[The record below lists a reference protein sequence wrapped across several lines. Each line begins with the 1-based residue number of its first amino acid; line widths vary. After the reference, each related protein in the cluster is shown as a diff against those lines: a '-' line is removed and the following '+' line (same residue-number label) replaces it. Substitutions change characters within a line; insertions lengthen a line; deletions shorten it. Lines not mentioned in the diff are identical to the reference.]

1 MTVEQLLTDA
11 LHGTDDY
18 LPSPDL
24 FAKVKRSIE
33 EDAAHQRRV
42 RRVLTWAAVGLAAM
56 VAWVAAF
63 IDFADGTATMPWW
76 TVEVLTTAIL
86 VTVVVIL
93 GPVIRRFG
101 MGLTLEV
108 FRSNRATSERFLVL
122 LDFAYYLVFT
132 AFILMTTNFAA
143 ESAWGGDLAA
153 QLDSELVRIGGLL
166 LVMGI
171 LHALTIA
178 VLPVMGLIF
187 ASNWR
192 RAARVALGGEA
203 PEPNPPAETADRVA
217 TVIVWLVAA
226 AVAAQLLLFI
236 VPGIIG
242 LIIGGS
248 GE

>member
-11 LHGTDDY
+11 LHGADDY

-24 FAKVKRSIE
+24 FAKVQRSIE
-33 EDAAHQRRV
+33 EDAAHRRRV
-42 RRVLTWAAVGLAAM
+42 RRALTWTAVGLIAA

-63 IDFADGTATMPWW
+63 IDIAGGTVTMPWW
-76 TVEVLTTAIL
+76 AVEVLTTAIL

-101 MGLTLEV
+101 RGLTLEV

-132 AFILMTTNFAA
+132 AFILMTTNF
-143 ESAWGGDLAA
+143 STQTDWGGNLAG
-153 QLDSELVRIGGLL
+153 QLESVLERIGGLL

-192 RAARVALGGEA
+192 RAARAALGSEA
-203 PEPNPPAETADRVA
+203 PESDTGAEKADRVA
-217 TVIVWLVAA
+217 TVIVWLVTAA
-226 AVAAQLLLFI
+226 IAAQALLLSII
-236 VPGIIG
+236 V
-242 LIIGGS
+242 LIGGGS
-248 GE
+248 

>member
-11 LHGTDDY
+11 LHGADDY

-42 RRVLTWAAVGLAAM
+42 RHALTWAAVGLAAA

-63 IDFADGTATMPWW
+63 IDFTDGTATMPWW
-76 TVEVLTTAIL
+76 TVEVLTAAIL
-86 VTVVVIL
+86 IPIVVVL

-101 MGLTLEV
+101 QELTTEI

-122 LDFAYYLVFT
+122 VDIAYYLIFT
-132 AFILMTTNFAA
+132 AFILMTTNFSAQA
-143 ESAWGGDLAA
+143 EWGGELAD
-153 QLDSELVRIGGLL
+153 QLELELVRIGGLL
-166 LVMGI
+166 LLMGI

-192 RAARVALGGEA
+192 RAARMALGSEA
-203 PEPNPPAETADRVA
+203 PEPNPPAEKADRVA

-226 AVAAQLLLFI
+226 
-236 VPGIIG
+236 
-242 LIIGGS
+242 
-248 GE
+248 

>member
-11 LHGTDDY
+11 LHGADDY

-33 EDAAHQRRV
+33 EDAAHQRRI
-42 RRVLTWAAVGLAAM
+42 RRALTWTAVGLAAT
-56 VAWVAAF
+56 VAWVTAF
-63 IDFADGTATMPWW
+63 IDFAGGTVTMPWW

-101 MGLTLEV
+101 RGLTLEV
-108 FRSNRATSERFLVL
+108 FRSNRVTSERFLVL

-143 ESAWGGDLAA
+143 ESAWGGDLGA

-192 RAARVALGGEA
+192 RAARVALGSEA
-203 PEPNPPAETADRVA
+203 PEPNPPAEKADRVA
-217 TVIVWLVAA
+217 TVIVWLVAV
-226 AVAAQLLLFI
+226 AVATQLLLLI

-242 LIIGGS
+242 LILGGS